1 MKKGV
6 LKTGALV
13 LSLMLQTMLPA
24 GIYSGTEAMASGIG
38 PGTGSGQTAQEAA
51 VSGDNYFPYQ
61 WGLYNNGS
69 LVISR
74 ESISTEAY
82 MAMYESFVDWV
93 NRGGLGVPVRRL
105 EPGDI
110 IHSSIQAQ
118 AGTDINALAAWQLYD
133 STKASGSWQFR
144 DVTVAIIDTGV
155 DTSHA
160 ELSDALWVNGDE
172 IPGDGID
179 NDQNGYIDDVNGY
192 NFFDHNNV
200 LRSNMIAD
208 IHGTHAAGTIGA
220 KRGNGGM
227 SGLTDNDH
235 VKLII
240 LKALGSNGGG
250 TEQSIIEAIRYAEAN
265 GADICNLSLGGTDVF
280 PELEQTIAASDM
292 LFVVSCGNGDESGRG
307 YNIDSSPVYPASY
320 GYDNIIAVANLSLT
334 GQLDESSNYG
344 PQSVDIAAPGT
355 YVLSTIPGNR
365 FDFLTGTSMAA
376 PMVTGICAMVYSYR
390 TDLDLAGV
398 RNAVLGSARRLDSLN
413 GLVAS
418 GGIPD
423 MYAAMSY
430 GLSLQ

>member
-1 MKKGV
+1 M
-6 LKTGALV
+6 GALV

-179 NDQNGYIDDVNGY
+179 NDGNGYIDDVHGY
-192 NFFDHNNV
+192 DFYDHTNV
-200 LRSNMIAD
+200 IRTNRIAD

-220 KRGNGGM
+220 ARGNGGM
-227 SGLTDNDH
+227 TGLTDNEH
-235 VKLII
+235 VKIMV
-240 LKALGSNGGG
+240 LKALGMNGGG
-250 TEQSIIEAIRYAEAN
+250 TEESIVEAIRYAEAN
-265 GADICNLSLGGTDVF
+265 GADICNLSLGGDEYF
-280 PELEQTIAASDM
+280 PVLDQTIASSSM
-292 LFVVSCGNGDESGRG
+292 LFVISAGNGDETGKG
-307 YNIDSSPVYPASY
+307 INTDLQPVYPAAYAS
-320 GYDNIIAVANLSLT
+320 GNIISVANLSLT
-334 GQLDESSNYG
+334 GALAESSNYG
-344 PQSVDIAAPGT
+344 AVSVDIAAPGT
-355 YVLSTIPGNR
+355 YILSTIPGNR

-376 PMVTGICAMVYSYR
+376 PMVTGVCAMVYSFR
-390 TDLDLAGV
+390 TDYDLTAV
-398 RNAVLGSARRLDSLN
+398 RTAVLASARKLDSLK

-418 GGIPD
+418 EGIPD
-423 MYAAMSY
+423 MYAAMTF
-430 GLSLQ
+430 GWQ